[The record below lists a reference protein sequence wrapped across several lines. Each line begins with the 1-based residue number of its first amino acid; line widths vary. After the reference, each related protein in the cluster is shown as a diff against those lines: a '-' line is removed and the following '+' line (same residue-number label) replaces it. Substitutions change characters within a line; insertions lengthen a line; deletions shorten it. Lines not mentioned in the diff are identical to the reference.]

1 MVAVRTLVVTLSPF
15 LRELVTSVLPPQ
27 ISVDVVEV
35 LGTREHLADRIRE
48 IAPDL
53 VLLGLGEGEADAAAL
68 PLLAVRPLARILVLT
83 RNGESAWLY
92 ESPGRRVTLSEL
104 SVASLKEALR
114 ASLLPHSD

>member
-1 MVAVRTLVVTLSPF
+1 VVAVRTLVVTLSPL

-27 ISVDVVEV
+27 ISVDVVEA
-35 LGTREHLADRIRE
+35 LATREHLAERIRE

-53 VLLGLGEGEADAAAL
+53 VLLGLGEGEGDGTAL

-83 RNGESAWLY
+83 RDGASAWLY
-92 ESPGRRVTLSEL
+92 ESPGRRVTLSVL

-114 ASLLPHSD
+114 ASLAAHSD